1 MLRVRYLG
9 VLSCFCQKSQ
19 STTYYCDQPHSPCTL
34 SLTTYTVPATLLTAA
49 IIFSAQFICL
59 VTIVERL
66 LIEGG
71 YYYIV
76 TFFNGP

>member
-1 MLRVRYLG
+1 MNQLI
-9 VLSCFCQKSQ
+9 LS
-19 STTYYCDQPHSPCTL
+19 
-34 SLTTYTVPATLLTAA
+34 TVPATLLTAA
-49 IIFSAQFICL
+49 INFSAQFICL

-76 TFFNGP
+76 TFLMDIILLLPMIK